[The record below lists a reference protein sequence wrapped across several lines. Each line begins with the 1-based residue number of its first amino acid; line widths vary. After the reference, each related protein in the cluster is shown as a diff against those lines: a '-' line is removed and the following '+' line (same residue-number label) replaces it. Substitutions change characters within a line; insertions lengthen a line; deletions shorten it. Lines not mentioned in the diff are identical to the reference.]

1 MSEPPVFTVVV
12 PTVGRPRYL
21 EGCLAALAALDYAR
35 ERYEVVIANDG
46 GGEPTADVVA
56 RFAGELDVRTTEP
69 ARSGPSS
76 ARNAG
81 AAAARG
87 RFVAFTDDDCRPRP
101 DWLTELERALAA
113 EPGAGAGGVTLNGA
127 PRSAGAAASQIVVD
141 ALHEQ
146 FNRDAPRFFASQNI
160 ALPAAGFAAVGG
172 FDEGYRYGEDR
183 EFCARWLRSGRPL
196 VAAPGA
202 LVDHMRTLSLGEFW
216 RQHQGYGRGAR
227 TFART
232 RGAGGRGEDTGG
244 VVRTM
249 AAGAR
254 RSGSARVAAYVALSQ
269 VATTIGYARETLR
282 PVNRPETGA

>member
-1 MSEPPVFTVVV
+1 MSDAPLFTVVV
-12 PTVGRPRYL
+12 PTVGRPGYL
-21 EGCLAALAALDYAR
+21 EGCLTALAGLDFAR
-35 ERYEVVIANDG
+35 DRYEVVVVNDG
-46 GGEPTADVVA
+46 GGEPTAEVVA
-56 RFAGELDVRTTEP
+56 RFAGELDLRSTEP
-69 ARSGPSS
+69 ARSGPSG

-87 RFVAFTDDDCRPRP
+87 TCVAFTDDDCRPRP
-101 DWLTELERALAA
+101 DWLAELERALAA

-127 PRSAGAAASQIVVD
+127 PQSAGAAASQIVVD

-160 ALPAAGFAAVGG
+160 ALPAEGFAAVGG

-183 EFCARWLRSGRPL
+183 EFCERWLRSGRTL
-196 VAAPGA
+196 VAAPAA

-227 TFART
+227 TFAGT
-232 RGAGGRGEDTGG
+232 RGTGGRRDDTRG
-244 VVRTM
+244 VARAM
-249 AAGAR
+249 AEGAR

-269 VATTIGYARETLR
+269 VATTVGYAREAVR
-282 PVNRPETGA
+282 PVNRPET